1 MKTVVHVIFHAHLDP
16 IWLWPWTAG
25 VDEALATCRS
35 ACERLDRNPDAVFTQ
50 GEAWVYDI
58 VERTDPALFA
68 RIRNHVTAG
77 RWALTGGW
85 WLQPDCNVP
94 GGRGFQQQIALGKG
108 YFQSRFGSFPEVAF
122 NVDSFGHVATLPQFM
137 TEAGQKYYVMMRPQE
152 HEMKLP
158 DRVFRW
164 RGYADGPEIL
174 VFRIRGSY
182 VHGSLEE
189 SHYRSCLD
197 DLPEGVSDT
206 MCFAGLGDH
215 GGGPTERLIQQV
227 RADRD
232 AYPGLEIRFSSP
244 DRFFAEVEK
253 VRDRLPLVVG
263 ELQHHAVGCYTI
275 HRPVK
280 LGCRRAEH
288 RLHQAE
294 VAMAADPSPAP
305 DAGTFLRK
313 AWEAVCFH
321 QFHDT
326 MGGTC
331 LPSAY
336 RYVDGQLSA
345 VEAGVDEAVTFALR
359 RQLPALPDCPHQ
371 RVVVWNPAE
380 TAYDDLLEFE
390 PWLGHRKWT
399 PDHRLVDEDGSI
411 VPHQSARPE
420 ALTHL
425 PAPGRLVFPLHLAPG
440 QLCALRLQ
448 VMPDAPVLEPL
459 PAQAGRLEVPG
470 LVSVTRSQM
479 KLDKLTLP
487 LPELRLIADPSDTW
501 SHGIDRYAEGGAR
514 ASWGEPQLTERGPVF
529 AEFTQSGR
537 IGSSDLLRQIRV
549 YAGQTM
555 MELRLRVDW
564 NEHNRVLKLQLPC
577 AGFAPAKRWD
587 GISGGALER
596 VLDGVERP
604 LRDWILLADGSERR
618 LGVLSPEVYAVDA
631 TAERVRWTLLR
642 SPQMAWHDPH
652 PGGRLD
658 GRYVDRGEHDFRFR
672 FYAGT
677 VTPEL
682 LDAKA
687 NMLQRPPALADWT
700 QGMPADD

>member
-1 MKTVVHVIFHAHLDP
+1 MKTVVHVVFHAHLDP

-50 GEAWVYDI
+50 GEAWVYDV

-68 RIRNHVTAG
+68 RIKDHVAAG
-77 RWALTGGW
+77 RWSLTGGW
-85 WLQPDCNVP
+85 WIQPDCNVP
-94 GGRGFQQQIALGKG
+94 GGLGFRQQIALGKE
-108 YFQSRFGSFPEVAF
+108 YFQTRFGSFPGVGF

-152 HEMKLP
+152 HEMTLP
-158 DRVFRW
+158 GRVFRW

-197 DLPEGVSDT
+197 DLPEGVGHT

-232 AYPGLEIRFSSP
+232 AYPGLDIRFSSP

-263 ELQHHAVGCYTI
+263 ELQHHAIGCYTI

-280 LGCRRAEH
+280 LGCRRGEH

-294 VAMAADPSPAP
+294 VAEGGEPSA
-305 DAGTFLRK
+305 FLRK

-336 RYVDGQLSA
+336 RYVDGQLGGI
-345 VEAGVDEAVTFALR
+345 EATVDETVTFALR
-359 RQLPALPDCPHQ
+359 RRMAQLPDCPQQ
-371 RVVVWNPAE
+371 RVVVWNPADS
-380 TAYDDLLEFE
+380 AFDDLVEFE
-390 PWLGHRKWT
+390 PWLGHRQWT
-399 PDHRLVDEDGSI
+399 PEHRLVAEDGSI
-411 VPHQSARPE
+411 VPHQSALPE
-420 ALTHL
+420 ALTHR
-425 PAPGRLVFPLHLAPG
+425 PAPGRLVFPLRLAPG
-440 QLCALRLQ
+440 ELRALRMQAL
-448 VMPDAPVLEPL
+448 PGAPVTESL
-459 PAQAGRLEVPG
+459 PAQAGCLDVPG
-470 LVSVTRSQM
+470 FARVTRSEM
-479 KLDKLTLP
+479 VLGELAFA
-487 LPELRLIADPSDTW
+487 LPELRLIADASDTW

-514 ASWGEPQLTERGPVF
+514 ASWGEPQLTERGPLF
-529 AEFTQSGR
+529 SEFTQSGR

-549 YAGQTM
+549 YADEHM
-555 MELRLRVDW
+555 VELRLRVDW
-564 NEHNRVLKLQLPC
+564 NERNRVLKLVLPC
-577 AGFAPAKRWD
+577 GGFVPVKRWD
-587 GISGGALER
+587 GISGGCLER
-596 VLDGVERP
+596 PLDGPERP
-604 LRDWILLADGSERR
+604 LRDWVLLADADDRR
-618 LGVLSPEVYAVDA
+618 LGVLSPEVYALDA

-658 GRYVDRGEHDFRFR
+658 SRYMDRGEHEFRFR
-672 FYAGT
+672 FYAGS
-677 VTPEL
+677 VTPES

-687 NMLQRPPALADWT
+687 NMLQRPLALADWT
-700 QGMPADD
+700 KGMPADD